1 MANPRTRQQFKEYC
15 LRRLGWPVIDINVD
29 DDQVE
34 DRIDDALQ
42 FFHDYHFDGTEKL
55 FMKHQITQEDIDR
68 RWIYCPDAVI
78 FVTSVFPF
86 DDSSSSINMFDLRY
100 QLRLHD
106 LYDFTS
112 VSYVSYEITMQ
123 HLRTLNLLF
132 SGTPQFRFNR
142 HQNRVHLDINWS
154 SDVAP
159 GEYVILE
166 CYRKLNPD
174 SIEVPGTVF
183 TDPFNTK
190 ILRGIGTNFSEYL
203 IENDPIKIENTEIH
217 YNQIKKINS
226 PTEIELSSDITHS
239 VGGSKIIKEGISDVW
254 NDRFLKQYATAKIKY
269 QWGSNLSKFAGI
281 QMPGGVTLDGVRI
294 MEEAQREIDKIE
306 EEMQIYN
313 VLPNEI
319 MMG

>member
-1 MANPRTRQQFKEYC
+1 MAKPTTRKQFKDYC

-42 FFHDYHFDGTEKL
+42 FFHDYHFDGCEKIY
-55 FMKHQITQEDIDR
+55 MKHKFTQEDIDR
-68 RWIYCPDAVI
+68 RWIYCPDPVI
-78 FVTSVFPF
+78 FVQAVLPF
-86 DDSSSSINMFDLRY
+86 DDSNSSINMFDLRY

-123 HLRTLNLLF
+123 HIRTLNLLF

-142 HQNRVHLDINWS
+142 HQNKLFLDIDWTR
-154 SDVAP
+154 DAEV
-159 GEYVILE
+159 GRYVLIE
-166 CYRKLNPD
+166 CYRAIHPD
-174 SIEVPGTVF
+174 NINITGTISGVAGSNVI
-183 TDPFNTK
+183 T
-190 ILRGIGTNFSEYL
+190 GYGTTFDQEL
-203 IENDPIKIENTEIH
+203 LENDMVVLSTGQEV
-217 YNQIKKINS
+217 QVRFINS
-226 PTEIELSSDITHS
+226 PTEIVLSKNLDAPLSNVS
-239 VGGSKIIKEGISDVW
+239 MIKAGVSDVW

-269 QWGSNLSKFAGI
+269 QWGSNLSKFAGV
-281 QMPGGVTLDGVRI
+281 QLPGGVTLDGPRI
-294 MEEAQREIDKIE
+294 MQEAQAEIDKIE

-319 MMG
+319 LIG